1 MHTLYTPYVLS
12 FKLRL
17 KKTLYFFHS
26 TIYILIYSE
35 YLKQAS
41 LRYLSYS
48 RMTYGKRSKIKTEYK
63 NRLPLS
69 IREINGDIWL
79 FRMITSKRL
88 SWGLSIYS
96 RAVINRWII
105 TFGISTYTTL
115 PKHSIIC
122 LHRWISF
129 YDFLRR
135 LINHWSDF

>member
-41 LRYLSYS
+41 LRYLSHS
-48 RMTYGKRSKIKTEYK
+48 RMTYGKRSEIKTEYK

-69 IREINGDIWL
+69 IREINGDI
-79 FRMITSKRL
+79 
-88 SWGLSIYS
+88 
-96 RAVINRWII
+96 
-105 TFGISTYTTL
+105 
-115 PKHSIIC
+115 
-122 LHRWISF
+122 
-129 YDFLRR
+129 
-135 LINHWSDF
+135 

>member
-69 IREINGDIWL
+69 IRTKEINGDI
-79 FRMITSKRL
+79 
-88 SWGLSIYS
+88 
-96 RAVINRWII
+96 
-105 TFGISTYTTL
+105 
-115 PKHSIIC
+115 
-122 LHRWISF
+122 
-129 YDFLRR
+129 
-135 LINHWSDF
+135 